1 MGLTIEDAREE
12 LTSILTEI
20 EITGG
25 SMVTSIYKEEFKM
38 AIETMRKYEYDHNK
52 IEKIAAILKT
62 AKADPTR
69 DEYAE
74 YYLDAI
80 EEVVRWIQI

>member
-1 MGLTIEDAREE
+1 MTINEAVAKIWHCIVSIRDCTGNKEFVEALKLSVDIMG
-12 LTSILTEI
+12 
-20 EITGG
+20 
-25 SMVTSIYKEEFKM
+25 
-38 AIETMRKYEYDHNK
+38 KYEYEHNK

>member
-1 MGLTIEDAREE
+1 MTIDESID
-12 LTSILTEI
+12 ILTYPTYYCSHLREKALDI
-20 EITGG
+20 
-25 SMVTSIYKEEFKM
+25 
-38 AIETMRKYEYDHNK
+38 AIETMHKYEYDHNK
-52 IEKIAAILKT
+52 IEKIADILKT

-80 EEVVRWIQI
+80 EEVVRWTQI